1 MIALY
6 FICVNQIK
14 CFFFRRET
22 RHFTYFF
29 FYWLCYCTAA
39 AAWFHTPTY
48 SCIKVL
54 SYHKRRKLI
63 LANSSD
69 IISPLFSHSL
79 LLYCLVLV
87 DVKQRQWK
95 EKHLTKV
102 EKRYRKIINI
112 SRGMEDTHG
121 HGKAPNCLE
130 WVSNS
135 TCWKRSLC
143 RLSSF
148 IHTDIRRFLVFPPLC
163 WVTMLMDACPR
174 VLFSHFRCLPFE
186 NDQKFS
192 VFMWNIHFLGIWF
205 L

>member
-1 MIALY
+1 MLFLQKGNDISL
-6 FICVNQIK
+6 I
-14 CFFFRRET
+14 
-22 RHFTYFF
+22 F
-29 FYWLCYCTAA
+29 FYWLCYFTAA
-39 AAWFHTPTY
+39 AAWFHIPTY

-69 IISPLFSHSL
+69 IISPLFSHFL
-79 LLYCLVLV
+79 FLYCLVLV
-87 DVKQRQWK
+87 DVKQWQWK

-102 EKRYRKIINI
+102 EKHLTKVEKRYRNIINI

-163 WVTMLMDACPR
+163 WVTTLMDACPR

-186 NDQKFS
+186 NYQKFS
-192 VFMWNIHFLGIWF
+192 GFMWNIHFLGIWF